1 MGQGITQHKRKRALQ
16 LEVFKIAVGMGWE
29 VRPNANDGASSR
41 DFPDMV
47 LVKDGRLIFA
57 YFKSPYEKITKTQQV
72 WIIAFK
78 RCGYPVSVHI
88 WRWSDL
94 DDIRRLLGA
103 GKHEAL
109 VDEFQ
114 KCAAA
119 WKRETG
125 HLSVAGQIAK
135 HHAYRRIIEMGESV
149 IPLILEDL
157 SEEPNHW
164 FLALSA
170 IANEAPAVPERDK
183 GDMKA
188 ISAAWI
194 EWGREKDYIE

>member
-1 MGQGITQHKRKRALQ
+1 MSETTSAVLQGTGGLSVSDWSLTPVVDHTSFSLPYA
-16 LEVFKIAVGMGWE
+16 VIAVNAEIFWDSDVIVGSSYDSLSATLGDLVSPTEWE
-29 VRPNANDGASSR
+29 FERSLA
-41 DFPDMV
+41 
-47 LVKDGRLIFA
+47 
-57 YFKSPYEKITKTQQV
+57 
-72 WIIAFK
+72 
-78 RCGYPVSVHI
+78 
-88 WRWSDL
+88 
-94 DDIRRLLGA
+94 
-103 GKHEAL
+103 
-109 VDEFQ
+109 DEFQ
-114 KCAAA
+114 ECAAA

-157 SEEPNHW
+157 SEKPNHW